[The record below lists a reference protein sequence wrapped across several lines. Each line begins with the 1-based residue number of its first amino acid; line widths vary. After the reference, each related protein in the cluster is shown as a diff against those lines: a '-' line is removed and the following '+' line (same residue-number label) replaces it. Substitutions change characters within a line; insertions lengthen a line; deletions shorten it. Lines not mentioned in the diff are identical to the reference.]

1 MFIAGMNEG
10 SFPLRASRDWLY
22 PHEERERLKKHGLVL
37 EDISTETLLKEEHY
51 FYQCA
56 CRATE
61 RLYLTRPLA
70 ADDGI
75 ETVPS
80 YYIEELRRAI
90 APAELER
97 KQIRS
102 DIDSHDVQI
111 DFERR
116 RVSGEARSAKSRTRA
131 THAN

>member
-1 MFIAGMNEG
+1 MVVI
-10 SFPLRASRDWLY
+10 
-22 PHEERERLKKHGLVL
+22 L
-37 EDISTETLLKEEHY
+37 EDISAETLVKEEHY

-75 ETVPS
+75 ETVAS

-90 APAELER
+90 APTEIDAD
-97 KQIRS
+97 QVRS
-102 DIDSHDVQI
+102 DITRQDMLHASNASELATKLIAQKARQDHRPTRGQHLAGK
-111 DFERR
+111 RR
-116 RVSGEARSAKSRTRA
+116 LGINSASAPRDLYF
-131 THAN
+131 

>member
-1 MFIAGMNEG
+1 
-10 SFPLRASRDWLY
+10 DWLY
-22 PHEERERLKKHGLVL
+22 PHEERERLKKYGIIL
-37 EDISTETLLKEEHY
+37 EDISTVTLLKEEHY

-90 APAELER
+90 APLELDQ
-97 KQIRS
+97 KQVRG
-102 DIDSHDVQI
+102 DVVEDLRFTSSASELAVKLITQK
-111 DFERR
+111 
-116 RVSGEARSAKSRTRA
+116 ARQ
-131 THAN
+131 

>member
-1 MFIAGMNEG
+1 MKNAND
-10 SFPLRASRDWLY
+10 SRSI
-22 PHEERERLKKHGLVL
+22 RLVL

-102 DIDSHDVQI
+102 DIDGHDL
-111 DFERR
+111 DRF
-116 RVSGEARSAKSRTRA
+116 RA
-131 THAN
+131 APS